1 VVSFITKYIIKI
13 VMEVI
18 MRTTVTLDETL
29 IGELLKFS
37 DAKTKTAAVAL
48 AVKDQIRRAKL
59 KQLAGLLG
67 TVDVDEKAI
76 EESNEADMR
85 RAQWLEGVGKENDR

>member
-1 VVSFITKYIIKI
+1 
-13 VMEVI
+13 

-85 RAQWLEGVGKENDR
+85 RAQWLEGVGEKNEK

>member
-1 VVSFITKYIIKI
+1 
-13 VMEVI
+13 

-29 IGELLKFS
+29 IGELLRFS

-48 AVKDQIRRAKL
+48 AVKEQIRRAKL

-67 TVDVDEKAI
+67 TVDVDEKALV
-76 EESNEADMR
+76 ESNEADMR
-85 RAQWLEGVGKENDR
+85 RAQWLEGVGKENER